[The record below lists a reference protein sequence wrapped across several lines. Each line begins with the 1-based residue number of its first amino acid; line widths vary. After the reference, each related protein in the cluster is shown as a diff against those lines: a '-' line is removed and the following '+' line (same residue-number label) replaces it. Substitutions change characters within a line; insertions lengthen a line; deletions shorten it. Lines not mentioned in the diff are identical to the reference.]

1 MMSAR
6 SPREPAPSARPL
18 IAHAVHRLDIGG
30 MENGLV
36 NLINGLPEA
45 FADHAVIA
53 FTDISPDFAR
63 RIRRPGVR
71 LLALHKPPGQTA
83 RILPRLW
90 RELRRLRPS
99 IFHTR
104 NLATLEGQTAAW
116 LAGVP
121 CRVHG
126 EHGWDVGDLDGSSP
140 GPLRLRRCLRPL
152 VHHQVAL
159 SEPIRRYLTGRVGVA
174 DTRVSRI
181 CNGVDTARFAPRAD
195 RADLRAR
202 LAGAALPAE
211 TFVIG
216 AVGRLAAVKNL
227 PMLIEAFALAG
238 ARDARFRQRAR
249 LALVGDGPQ
258 RADLQALIA
267 QRGLTRQTWMAGA
280 REDIPDCLGL
290 LDVLCL
296 PSLAEGISNTVL
308 EAMASGVPVAATAVG
323 GNAEL
328 IEDGVSGW
336 LVPSGDAPALAERLL
351 HAMAHPDAL
360 RAAGEAARA
369 RAVTQFS
376 LAAMLA
382 GYHAMYAGML
392 AQPD

>member
-1 MMSAR
+1 MSAQPPIAR
-6 SPREPAPSARPL
+6 AIPARPL

-36 NLINGLPEA
+36 NLINGLPEG

-53 FTDISPDFAR
+53 FTEISTDFAR

-121 CRVHG
+121 RRVHG

-159 SEPIRRYLTGRVGVA
+159 SEPIRRYLTSRVGVA
-174 DTRVSRI
+174 DIRVSRI
-181 CNGVDTARFAPRAD
+181 CNGVDTERFAPCAD
-195 RADLRAR
+195 RAGTRTR
-202 LAGAALPAE
+202 LAGAALPADA
-211 TFVIG
+211 FVVG

-227 PMLIEAFALAG
+227 PMLVEAFAI
-238 ARDARFRQRAR
+238 ARERDDRFRRQAR

-258 RADLQALIA
+258 RAELQALVE
-267 QRGLTRQTWMAGA
+267 RHGLAGHTWFAGA
-280 REDIPDCLGL
+280 REDIPDCLAM
-290 LDVLCL
+290 LDLLCL

-308 EAMASGVPVAATAVG
+308 EAMACGVPVVATAVG

-328 IEDGVSGW
+328 IEEGASGW
-336 LVPSGDAPALAERLL
+336 LVASGDVPALAERLL
-351 HAMAHPDAL
+351 RCLADPAAL
-360 RAAGEAARA
+360 HAAGRAARA

-376 LAAMLA
+376 LATMLA

>member
-1 MMSAR
+1 M
-6 SPREPAPSARPL
+6 PARPL

-36 NLINGLPEA
+36 NLINGLPEG

-53 FTDISPDFAR
+53 FTEISADFAR

-83 RILPRLW
+83 RILPQLW

-121 CRVHG
+121 RRVHG

-159 SEPIRRYLTGRVGVA
+159 SEPIRRYLTTRVGVA

-181 CNGVDTARFAPRAD
+181 CNGVDTVRFAPCAD
-195 RADLRAR
+195 RVAARTR
-202 LAGAALPAE
+202 LAGDALPGDA
-211 TFVIG
+211 FVIG

-227 PMLIEAFALAG
+227 PMLVEAVALAG
-238 ARDARFRQRAR
+238 KQDARFRERAR

-258 RADLQALIA
+258 RAELEALVA
-267 QRGLTRQTWMAGA
+267 TRGLAERTWFAGA
-280 REDIPDCLGL
+280 RDDIPECLGL
-290 LDVLCL
+290 LDALCL

-308 EAMASGVPVAATAVG
+308 EAMACGVPVLATAVG

-328 IEDGVSGW
+328 VEEGVSGW
-336 LVPSGDAPALAERLL
+336 LVASGDAPALADRLL
-351 HAMAHPDAL
+351 RCFALPEAL
-360 RAAGEAARA
+360 REAGRAARA

-376 LAAMLA
+376 LAAMLD